1 MRTKYLFAAIAV
13 LIGSDLALA
22 RGGKDSKLEW
32 VSYTVY
38 TKDKSMDECSKEK
51 PPAQYMEVSDGSGI
65 KYVISDEV
73 KDKSG
78 ALISLVMH
86 MNPEGNQARY
96 IYFFKDMK
104 KCEAEYK
111 KAAAKIA
118 GEKQADPK
126 KDKYDSYK

>member
-1 MRTKYLFAAIAV
+1 MKAKYLFAAIAV
-13 LIGSDLALA
+13 LLGSHMALA
-22 RGGKDSKLEW
+22 RGSKDSKPEW
-32 VSYTVY
+32 VSYTLY

-65 KYVISDEV
+65 KYAVSDEV

-78 ALISLVMH
+78 TLISLVMH

-111 KAAAKIA
+111 KAAEKLAI
-118 GEKQADPK
+118 EKQADPK

>member
-1 MRTKYLFAAIAV
+1 MTTKYLFAAMTV
-13 LIGSDLALA
+13 LLGSDIALA
-22 RGGKDSKLEW
+22 RGGKDSKPEW
-32 VSYTVY
+32 VSYTAY
-38 TKDKSMDECSKEK
+38 TKDKSMDECSREK
-51 PPAQYMEVSDGSGI
+51 PPAQYMEVADGSGI
-65 KYVISDEV
+65 KYVVSDEV

-78 ALISLVMH
+78 ALVSLVMH
-86 MNPEGNQARY
+86 MNLDGNQARY

-111 KAAAKIA
+111 KSAAKLA

>member
-1 MRTKYLFAAIAV
+1 MKDIYLFVTMAV
-13 LIGSDLALA
+13 FLVSNMALA
-22 RGGKDSKLEW
+22 RGGKDSKPDW

-65 KYVISDEV
+65 KYTVSDEV

-78 ALISLVMH
+78 TLISLVMH

-111 KAAAKIA
+111 KAAAKLA

-126 KDKYDSYK
+126 KDKYESYK